1 MDFPEMKFHQSGA
14 IPAEFY
20 ANIDREEEDVSDA
33 PTVIIPRPKV
43 EPPPIEERWF
53 IDIPF

>member
-1 MDFPEMKFHQSGA
+1 MDFPESKYHASGA
-14 IPAEFY
+14 IPSEFY
-20 ANIDREEEDVSDA
+20 ANIHEEEDASDA
-33 PTVIIPRPKV
+33 PTVVVPRPRP